1 MARVNVEERA
11 FADGRVGRLA
21 KKMGWWESTAIGQL
35 VFLWRDSQEAE
46 AARGTAEQIVFWSRL
61 DFLEPEEQAKWVRAL
76 GTFGYIRET
85 DTPGQWEIAGNA
97 DQIAGIQKARG
108 KAKKGGE
115 ATKSKWLELRDAEGY
130 KPATSR
136 PGARLGVGSSQA
148 QYNTKQYNSE
158 REGESDSARE
168 APSAVA
174 DPPKPKVDLVAI
186 WNANRGGL
194 PEARPTKGR
203 LAKIAARLREEAAP
217 AYWEGVVQRLARSA
231 FATGNN
237 DRAWRADFGWLV
249 QNPENHVKVSEGKYD
264 NRDRAAA
271 SDPFAFLQNIP
282 DEGNAR

>member
-1 MARVNVEERA
+1 VARVNVEERA
-11 FADGRVGRLA
+11 FADGRVNRLA
-21 KKMGWWESTAIGQL
+21 KKMGWRDSTAIGHL

-46 AARGTAEQIVFWSRL
+46 AARGTAEQIIFWSRL
-61 DFLEPEEQAKWVRAL
+61 DDADASEQEKWVRAL
-76 GTFGYIRET
+76 GTFGYIRESK
-85 DTPGQWEIAGNA
+85 TPGEWEIAGNA

-136 PGARLGVGSSQA
+136 PQAGSSQA
-148 QYNTKQYNSE
+148 QYNAMQFNSKRE
-158 REGESDSARE
+158 RESDSARE

-186 WNANRGGL
+186 WNAHRGGL